1 MTYQLLIST
10 MHRTDDTILEKMR
23 ICSDAIVINQCDYF
37 DKKNIEHNGHQ
48 IMFFSFDERGVGLS
62 RNSAMMRA
70 TADIIEFADD
80 DMIFT
85 DSYREVVLREFE
97 AHPEA
102 DAILFSVESLN
113 PERPLLKIHKFARVR
128 RREALKYGCARL
140 AIRREKVL
148 YNNIAFSLLFGGG
161 AKYGSGEDTLFL
173 QDCLRAGLRIYKSPV
188 KVADITQEDSTWFHG
203 YTEKYF
209 TDKGALFA
217 AAMPKMCYAYAL
229 ATAMCSSIPGFGKLT
244 VFRLYVKGARN
255 FKKTQSGVRSCPPAQ
270 S

>member
-23 ICSDAIVINQCDYF
+23 ICSDAIVINQCDRI
-37 DKKNIEHNGHQ
+37 DKETIDYCENKIQ
-48 IMFFSFDERGVGLS
+48 FYSFDERGVGLS

-70 TADIIEFADD
+70 EADIIEFADD

-85 DSYREVVLREFE
+85 DSYREDVLREFE

-113 PERPLLKIHKFARVR
+113 PQRPLLKISKFARVK

-140 AIRREKVL
+140 AVRREKIL

-173 QDCLRAGLRIYKSPV
+173 QDCLRAGLRIYKSPI
-188 KVADITQEDSTWFHG
+188 KVADITQDDSTWFHG

-217 AAMPKMCYAYAL
+217 AAMPKMCYGYAL
-229 ATAMCSSIPGFGKLT
+229 ATAMHSSIPGFGKRS
-244 VFRLYVKGARN
+244 VMSLYAKGIRN
-255 FKKTQSGVRSCPPAQ
+255 FKRKRSGTRIYDAEKE
-270 S
+270 